1 MRGSQFW
8 QHRAGWE
15 RGIDGTSNICE
26 LLINVVMQNKPKGLE
41 GLDQKVRGMV
51 KALLYRF
58 TQSMIPS
65 AERQALTHLMELT
78 EHGKPNCL
86 HLKVESDP

>member
-15 RGIDGTSNICE
+15 LGIDGMGNTCE
-26 LLINVVMQNKPKGLE
+26 LLINVVMKNKPKVLE

-51 KALLYRF
+51 KALL
-58 TQSMIPS
+58 
-65 AERQALTHLMELT
+65 
-78 EHGKPNCL
+78 
-86 HLKVESDP
+86 